1 MLCTQIGYCNT
12 DMDLNNV
19 RRWGGQEVSL
29 ESYRSNVEWA
39 RSKRHKVNKGI
50 LSNNNCRGEEAFIVS
65 FFFFGKYENKATSG
79 RIGGQRTRSASKLA
93 RRMRTTGSLL
103 SARSALVVLE
113 EMGQTRRM
121 EMEAPTVGRS
131 QPR

>member
-29 ESYRSNVEWA
+29 ESYCSNVEWA

-65 FFFFGKYENKATSG
+65 FFFW
-79 RIGGQRTRSASKLA
+79 
-93 RRMRTTGSLL
+93 
-103 SARSALVVLE
+103 
-113 EMGQTRRM
+113 
-121 EMEAPTVGRS
+121 
-131 QPR
+131 

>member
-1 MLCTQIGYCNT
+1 MWNGRDPSVTRSTKVSCLTIT
-12 DMDLNNV
+12 AEV
-19 RRWGGQEVSL
+19 RRHL
-29 ESYRSNVEWA
+29 
-39 RSKRHKVNKGI
+39 
-50 LSNNNCRGEEAFIVS
+50 LSP
-65 FFFFGKYENKATSG
+65 FFFGKYENKATSG

-103 SARSALVVLE
+103 SARRALVVLE

>member
-65 FFFFGKYENKATSG
+65 FFF
-79 RIGGQRTRSASKLA
+79 
-93 RRMRTTGSLL
+93 
-103 SARSALVVLE
+103 LVNTKIRPQAE
-113 EMGQTRRM
+113 EL
-121 EMEAPTVGRS
+121 VGREQGAHPS
-131 QPR
+131 WQEGCGRRGAS